1 MCAYVCFLNLKVFLY
16 NSVKPEPQRGVL
28 VVWTLQG
35 IQYQKSRCSWCS
47 FFSLRYHKSM
57 GCFIQQWRPIKKWLF
72 WEKCFK
78 ASRLLRQANSE
89 NVAHYK
95 SPKGKNCYVV
105 CFSRTRK
112 SNPAWGFEHP
122 KEVELTST
130 WVFLVADT
138 LNFLCFNPLALQM
151 WHSETLDG
159 GFNVFSVFQSRGHPF
174 HVFGVSRTWFMQFP
188 NIRVLKP
195 ILLTFSN
202 WWVPHLAW
210 FFSSQPLKGNTPTV
224 LLRCQSSWKWS
235 DIAAWWSIICQ
246 PHLFLTIDL

>member
-1 MCAYVCFLNLKVFLY
+1 MCVGFLNLEACLWEHRETRTTKRRSWWWFLVISKY
-16 NSVKPEPQRGVL
+16 AL
-28 VVWTLQG
+28 
-35 IQYQKSRCSWCS
+35 QKSRCSGSWCS
-47 FFSLRYHKSM
+47 FLSLRYHKSM

-130 WVFLVADT
+130 WVFLLADT
-138 LNFLCFNPLALQM
+138 LNLLCFNPLALQM

-188 NIRVLKP
+188 NIRVVKP

-202 WWVPHLAW
+202 YSQIDESHIWLG
-210 FFSSQPLKGNTPTV
+210 FSVARLWRAILQQ
-224 LLRCQSSWKWS
+224 C
-235 DIAAWWSIICQ
+235 
-246 PHLFLTIDL
+246 F